1 MNCKVEKTEKAN
13 EVKLE
18 ITIEAEKFENAMKK
32 VYFQNAKYFNIPGF
46 RKGKAPMN
54 IVEKYYGAQIF
65 YEDAFNDVATE
76 GYEEA
81 LKENKIDVKIMIMGL
96 GSVGQYLLDYLC
108 SAGDERIEIIV
119 AGRNKDK
126 MQQDVNIVRVAAAI
140 RGKLRTKIK
149 IVENC
154 DLDNIESIKK
164 CLRENQPDIIVNT
177 SRVYA
182 GLKYGSISWK
192 NFRAY
197 GIWTPLAIKYIKNIM
212 EAVEAETPSAI
223 VINTSYSDAV
233 IPWLKSAGK
242 AYPDFGSGNLN
253 HLIPRIRFAVA
264 QKYGINDDWN
274 IDVSLATG
282 HFHDVVISK
291 EGQNEGITQLISV
304 SYKGEKIVFD
314 QKEILSRCVIPMPV
328 DAKRNMMNASSNYE
342 IISAILDAVF
352 ENKKIRIHIPGFG
365 GNIGGYPVWIDGSN
379 GDVKAYIDEEN
390 FAYEDMV
397 LHNQKSMYK
406 DGIEKIEN
414 GNLIYTDELIEKVQ
428 KTFGTKLPKCVTFEQ
443 IDETAE
449 YIIQNIIKK
458 AGK

>member
-1 MNCKVEKTEKAN
+1 MNTTT
-13 EVKLE
+13 KL
-18 ITIEAEKFENAMKK
+18 IK
-32 VYFQNAKYFNIPGF
+32 
-46 RKGKAPMN
+46 
-54 IVEKYYGAQIF
+54 
-65 YEDAFNDVATE
+65 
-76 GYEEA
+76 
-81 LKENKIDVKIMIMGL
+81 LKENKMDVKIMIMGL

-149 IVENC
+149 SVENC